1 MNPRKRTS
9 TKKIQDHI
17 FEHKFISNEQL
28 EYFLLN
34 DFSEAEIL
42 RRSRHH
48 NNRSM
53 PDGLQKITYALFTKN
68 IFFRKLKV
76 KRNNKG
82 YYIED

>member
-42 RRSRHH
+42 RRSRHR

-53 PDGLQKITYALFTKN
+53 PDGLQKITYAMFTKN
-68 IFFRKLKV
+68 VFFRKFKV

-82 YYIED
+82 YYIDD

>member
-9 TKKIQDHI
+9 TQKIQDHLS
-17 FEHKFISNEQL
+17 EHKFISNEQL

-42 RRSRHH
+42 RRSRHR

-68 IFFRKLKV
+68 VFFRKWKV

-82 YYIED
+82 YHIED